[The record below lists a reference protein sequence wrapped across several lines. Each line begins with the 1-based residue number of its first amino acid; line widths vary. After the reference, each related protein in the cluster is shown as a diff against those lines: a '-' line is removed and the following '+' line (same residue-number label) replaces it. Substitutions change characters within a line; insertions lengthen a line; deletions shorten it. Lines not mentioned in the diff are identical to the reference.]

1 MFSILIFAFEAVIPL
16 VLLIF
21 LGYWFRLRGIFS
33 EEFLAKGYS
42 FSFRVALPCL
52 LFCNVYSIESLS
64 KIDFRTVFYSIII
77 VLVLFLAGLVF
88 SVAMISD
95 RRQRGVV
102 VQCFFRSNCAILGI
116 SLTESLGGVPAL
128 QCAAVLTAFTIP
140 LFNILAVVSLS
151 AFCDEKK
158 EGGHAI
164 RSIDWRGIVKKIVKN
179 PLIISVAL
187 GFAALL
193 VRTFIPVN
201 AEGEKLFLLSRELK
215 FLYTVAENIA
225 RIASPLMLLIL
236 GGQFTFSAAKSMK
249 KQIFLGTVARIVA
262 APALAIGLG
271 YVLSEFGILSLGAP
285 EYATFIAVFAT
296 PVAVSSA
303 IMAREMG
310 NDEILAGQLVV
321 YTSIGSVF
329 TIFLLATLCR
339 SFGLI

>member
-1 MFSILIFAFEAVIPL
+1 MLSTLVFAFEAVFPL
-16 VLLIF
+16 VFLIF
-21 LGYWFRLRGIFS
+21 LGYWLRLRGIFS
-33 EEFLAKGYS
+33 EEFLSKGYS

-64 KIDFRTVFYSIII
+64 RIDFRTILYAALV
-77 VLVLFLAGLVF
+77 VLLLFLIGLAL
-88 SVAMISD
+88 SVAMIAD

-102 VQCFFRSNCAILGI
+102 TQCFFRSNCAILGI
-116 SLTESLGGVPAL
+116 SLTESLGGAFAL
-128 QCAAVLTAFTIP
+128 QCAAVVTAFTIP

-151 AFCDEKK
+151 VFCDDRKDR
-158 EGGHAI
+158 GHSGC
-164 RSIDWRGIVKKIVKN
+164 SIDYCGIVKKIVTN

-187 GFAALL
+187 GL
-193 VRTFIPVN
+193 VCLFVRSFIPLN
-201 AEGEKLFLLSRELK
+201 AEGEKAFLLSRELK
-215 FLYTVAENIA
+215 FLYSVVENIS

-236 GGQFTFSAAKSMK
+236 GGQFTFEASKSMK
-249 KQIFLGTVARIVA
+249 KQILLGTVGRIVA
-262 APALAIGLG
+262 APAIAIGLG
-271 YVLSEFGILSLGAP
+271 FFLSRFGVLSLGAP

-329 TIFLLATLCR
+329 TIFFLATLCR